1 MPYNNYMQGGMFGL
15 AGGNQNMLSEIISE
29 HPALAEYPWDL
40 VEGDPSRNMG
50 GGFLEFYSPDDRNN
64 PSQGKATIELY
75 QRALQL
81 PRDERKQ
88 MVFGDMLHY
97 LPEVDPEWNNLRNE
111 YQGSLTDKQRKID
124 RMAYQRDVRNSIE
137 QGMRPRSVDRFMDM
151 NRLDA
156 HVRGYLAPDRRNEW
170 AGTYTPEQLNILERM
185 RGTLG
190 NK

>member
-1 MPYNNYMQGGMFGL
+1 MKREDWKQG
-15 AGGNQNMLSEIISE
+15 MLSEITNE
-29 HPALAEYPWDL
+29 HPKLGEYPWHL

-50 GGFLEFYSPDDRNN
+50 GGYLEFYPPEAEDN
-64 PSQGKATIELY
+64 PVHGKATIELY
-75 QRALQL
+75 PRAVRL

-97 LPEVDPEWNNLRNE
+97 LPSVNEDWNNLRNE
-111 YQGSLTDKQRKID
+111 YQDSLTDRQRKID
-124 RMAYQRDVRNSIE
+124 RMAYQRDVRNSMGH
-137 QGMRPRSVDRFMDM
+137 GMRPRSFGRFMDM

>member
-1 MPYNNYMQGGMFGL
+1 MPKNKMEGGLFGS
-15 AGGNQNMLSEIISE
+15 AGGNQNMLSEITSE
-29 HPALAEYPWDL
+29 YPALAKYPWDL